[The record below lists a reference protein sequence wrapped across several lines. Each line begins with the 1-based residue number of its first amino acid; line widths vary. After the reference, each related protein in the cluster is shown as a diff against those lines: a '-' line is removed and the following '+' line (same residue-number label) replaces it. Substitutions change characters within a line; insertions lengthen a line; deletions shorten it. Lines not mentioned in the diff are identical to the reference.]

1 MSNDLFE
8 RVDAYIDGLFA
19 PSDAMLDGAVARSR
33 AAEMPEIQISAG
45 QGKLLYLLAKLIGAR
60 RILELGTLA
69 GYSTIW
75 LARALPPGGRVVT
88 MEFSAAHAEV
98 ARQNFAAAGL
108 VDRIEVIVGAA
119 LESSDHLMHTMRREP
134 LFDMVFIDADKNN
147 YPAYLDLVVP
157 LTRPGGLILADNVI
171 RGGKV
176 LVAGSTDAQVAGA
189 AAFNSKLAADARLEA
204 IVLQQVGVKGHDGLA
219 VGRVR

>member
-8 RVDAYIDGLFA
+8 RVEAYIDGLFA
-19 PSDAMLDGAVARSR
+19 PGDAVLDSAVARAR
-33 AAEMPEIQISAG
+33 AAKMPEIQISAG
-45 QGKLLYLLAKLIGAR
+45 QGKFLYLLAKLVGAR

-75 LARALPPGGRVVT
+75 LARAVPADGRVVT
-88 MEFSAAHAEV
+88 LEFSAEHAAV
-98 ARQNFAAAGL
+98 ARENFAGAGL
-108 VDRIEVIVGAA
+108 SNRIEVIEGTA
-119 LESSDHLMHTMRREP
+119 LEGLPGLAARGEP

-171 RGGKV
+171 RGGAV
-176 LVAGSTDAQVAGA
+176 LDAVAANALVAGA
-189 AAFNSKLAADARLEA
+189 AAFNRKLAADARLEA

-219 VGRVR
+219 VARVR

>member
-19 PSDAMLDGAVARSR
+19 PGDAVLDGAVARSR

-119 LESSDHLMHTMRREP
+119 LESLPCLEARGEP
-134 LFDMVFIDADKNN
+134 LFDMVFIDADKIN

-219 VGRVR
+219 VARVR

>member
-119 LESSDHLMHTMRREP
+119 LESLPGVVARREP

>member
-119 LESSDHLMHTMRREP
+119 LESLPGLVARREP

-176 LVAGSTDAQVAGA
+176 LVAGSMDAQVAGA

>member
-119 LESSDHLMHTMRREP
+119 LESLPGLVARREP